1 MSKISAGLLVTA
13 IAFALAGCAPSA
25 STSSSSLRGD
35 WVLTSGSDSAGT
47 LDAAI
52 TDVSLVIDADGVSGR
67 VCNSFGGSLVGSPTD
82 LRVEALFSTKMA
94 CKTPTGIMELEQRF
108 LEDLGAVTGAAVD
121 GGQLTLVGPGVTLAF
136 TSAD

>member
-1 MSKISAGLLVTA
+1 MVKICAGLLFATV
-13 IAFALAGCAPSA
+13 AFALAGCSPGA
-25 STSSSSLRGD
+25 STTALRGE
-35 WVLTSGSDSAGT
+35 WILTSGSDSAGT

-82 LRVEALFSTKMA
+82 LRVESLFSTEMY
-94 CKTPTGIMELEQRF
+94 CMTPTGIMEVEQRF
-108 LEDLGAVTGAAVD
+108 LEDLGAVTGATVD
-121 GGQLTLVGPGVTLAF
+121 GDQLTLVGPGVTLAF